1 MENKMKLILISATH
15 SIEKEPEI
23 LTDLF
28 AKGLQTLHLRKPKF
42 STPRLKKLLQS
53 IPSKYHN
60 RIIIHS
66 HHKLALN
73 FDLKGI
79 HLTKT
84 HKRRRFKTWLTLKLL
99 NSRKPNLF
107 ITTSHTKLGNI
118 LEADKFYNY
127 VFLSPIF
134 DSSTSKYQAGFTEH
148 SLKGVLKKSPYK
160 VIARGGVDV
169 DQIEKVKE
177 IGFDGL
183 VIRSSIWD
191 SDDPIAEFTRYQETF
206 NKLGISIE

>member
-1 MENKMKLILISATH
+1 MKLILISSTQ
-15 SIEKEPEI
+15 SIEKETEI

-28 AKGLQTLHLRKPKF
+28 SNGLQTLHLRKPKF
-42 STPRLKKLLQS
+42 STPRLKKLIQS

-66 HHKLALN
+66 HHNLALN
-73 FDLKGI
+73 FDLRGI

-99 NSRKPNLF
+99 NSRKPDLF
-107 ITTSHTKLGNI
+107 MTTSHTKLGKI
-118 LEADKFYNY
+118 LEAEKPYNY

-160 VIARGGVDV
+160 VIARGGVDLQQV
-169 DQIEKVKE
+169 EKVKE
-177 IGFDGL
+177 IGFEGL
-183 VIRSSIWD
+183 VMRSSIWE
-191 SDDPIAEFTRYQETF
+191 SEDPVAEF
-206 NKLGISIE
+206 NKYVKIFEELGIPVE